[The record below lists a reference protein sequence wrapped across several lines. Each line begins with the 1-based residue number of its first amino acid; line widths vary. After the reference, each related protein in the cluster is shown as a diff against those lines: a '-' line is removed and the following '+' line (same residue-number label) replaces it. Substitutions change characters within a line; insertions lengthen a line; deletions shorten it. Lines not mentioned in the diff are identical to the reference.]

1 MKDQERSWF
10 ISVLERIW
18 MNFQDTGMG
27 MGRDWDGHG
36 EEVGMGPAFELMHD
50 ILGIIH

>member
-1 MKDQERSWF
+1 MVYL
-10 ISVLERIW
+10 SVGEN
-18 MNFQDTGMG
+18 MDEFSGQ
-27 MGRDWDGHG
+27 WDGHG